1 MEKILIIEDEEFLR
15 DILRRYLENEGYS
28 VSEAESGEIGLEKFY
43 SENFS
48 LILLDIMLPGIQG
61 WEVCKQIRNVSK
73 IPIIMLTAR
82 TEEEDEIRGLKL
94 GVEDYIG
101 KPFKPKILIARINSL
116 IERNRI
122 NNFEKIGD
130 LEINRDSYKV
140 FKNGVELNLGN
151 KGFNLLIYFILNRNI
166 VLTRA
171 KILNNIWINDFEV
184 DERVVDTQ
192 IKILRKQI
200 GENYI
205 KTVRGIGYKFEVVDL

>member
-1 MEKILIIEDEEFLR
+1 
-15 DILRRYLENEGYS
+15 
-28 VSEAESGEIGLEKFY
+28 
-43 SENFS
+43 
-48 LILLDIMLPGIQG
+48 
-61 WEVCKQIRNVSK
+61 
-73 IPIIMLTAR
+73 
-82 TEEEDEIRGLKL
+82 
-94 GVEDYIG
+94 
-101 KPFKPKILIARINSL
+101 L